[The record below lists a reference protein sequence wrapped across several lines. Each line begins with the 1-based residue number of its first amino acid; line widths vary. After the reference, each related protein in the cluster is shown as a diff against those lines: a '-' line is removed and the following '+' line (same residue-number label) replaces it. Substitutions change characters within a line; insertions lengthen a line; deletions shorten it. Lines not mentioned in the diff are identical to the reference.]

1 MDQNVETKIELKE
14 KIKDFYKANK
24 LYILIIVIFFLI
36 ITTLIASFNLIND
49 KKNNLIAEKYVEAGI
64 TLTSNN
70 KEKASSLY
78 EEIIFN
84 KNKFYSILA
93 LNIILEKNLIVD
105 NNKILEYFKI
115 IEEINKSREQADLVN
130 FKKALFLIKISKN
143 NEGINI
149 LRDLIKKDSK
159 LKILA
164 QEILD
169 Q

>member
-1 MDQNVETKIELKE
+1 MDQNVETKIESKE

-24 LYILIIVIFFLI
+24 LKVLIIVLIFLVIISLI
-36 ITTLIASFNLIND
+36 TSFNLINK
-49 KKNNLIAEKYVEAGI
+49 KKNNLIAEKYIEAGI
-64 TLTSNN
+64 TSNSNN
-70 KEKASSLY
+70 EDKASSLY
-78 EEIIFN
+78 EEIILK

-105 NNKILEYFKI
+105 NDKILEYFKV
-115 IEEINKSREQADLVN
+115 IEEINKSREQADLIN

-143 NEGINI
+143 DEGINI
-149 LRDLIKKDSK
+149 LRNLIKNESK

>member
-24 LYILIIVIFFLI
+24 LYVLIIVIFFLI